1 MARYYDMDKLKEMIL
16 AKADTLIADKEAFL
30 YVAKWLDLLPA
41 ADVVPKSEYDAV
53 VSAVD
58 NSTKEFLKL
67 HDTYQEQ
74 KTEVVNI
81 LDDLIKEARE
91 IANRYEKSAKD
102 INDCD
107 CSKIEHEG
115 RKNGALIV
123 LFKISEFKKKYMGE
137 TKHENESKA

>member
-1 MARYYDMDKLKEMIL
+1 MARYIDEKDVYKLVEPMGTARVHCSQIDKL
-16 AKADTLIADKEAFL
+16 
-30 YVAKWLDLLPA
+30 PR
-41 ADVVPKSEYDAV
+41 ADVVPKSEV
-53 VSAVD
+53 VD
-58 NSTKEFLKL
+58 L
-67 HDTYQEQ
+67 
-74 KTEVVNI
+74 

-91 IANRYEKSAKD
+91 IASRYEKSAKE

-107 CSKIEHEG
+107 CSKIKHNG

>member
-1 MARYYDMDKLKEMIL
+1 MARYYDMDKLKEMIV
-16 AKADTLIADKEAFL
+16 AKAETLIAGKEAFL
-30 YVAKWLDLLPA
+30 YIAKWLDLLPA
-41 ADVVPKSEYDAV
+41 ADVVPRS
-53 VSAVD
+53 
-58 NSTKEFLKL
+58 
-67 HDTYQEQ
+67 
-74 KTEVVNI
+74 EVVDL

-91 IANRYEKSAKD
+91 IASRYEKSAKE

-137 TKHENESKA
+137 TKHENESKT